1 MGEMSPV
8 GIGSGIRVAVV
19 EEHEIVRYG
28 LVACLAEDRGLT
40 VNAASADT
48 LDGQDVDI
56 AIVSSEAAGEHRF
69 SCPIVVCSDNARGP
83 RSVASGNDVVGV
95 LYRGSLTVAQL
106 RATVHAAAA
115 GLRVNAHDSTERT
128 DQGLDSRGLRL
139 LELIAEGHST
149 REIADQMSYSE
160 HTIKRL
166 ITALENHMNARSRAQ
181 VVAEAIRRGLI

>member
-1 MGEMSPV
+1 MGELSPV
-8 GIGSGIRVAVV
+8 DIGGAICVAVV

-40 VNAASADT
+40 VSAATADA

-69 SCPIVVCSDNARGP
+69 RCPIVVCSDNARGP